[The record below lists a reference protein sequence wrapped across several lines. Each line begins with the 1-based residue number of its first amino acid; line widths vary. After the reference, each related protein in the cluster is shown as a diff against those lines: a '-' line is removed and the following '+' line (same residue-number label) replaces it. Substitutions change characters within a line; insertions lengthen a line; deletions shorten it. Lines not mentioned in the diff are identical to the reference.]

1 MGEGLDSALARRVR
15 RHVRMGERSRRGA
28 EVHDRAARIR
38 QQRRQRFADHQKGP
52 CEVDPDD
59 LIPEFKAGLV
69 GVRGAQHAGRVDQR
83 IETAERFDGPAHAID
98 HRILFPDVHR
108 QGGEAVRGRGLATL
122 PMDVGE
128 EDSVIDGVRW
138 AVETLGGLDS
148 LVNAA
153 GMLRAAHTHETSLE
167 FWNQIVGVN
176 LTGTFLVVR
185 EALPA
190 LLANSRSAIV
200 NFSSTSASFA
210 HPYMAAYAASKGGIQ
225 AFTHSLALEYARE
238 GLRAV
243 CVAPGSIK
251 SGITDATGGYIPKD
265 ADWSLFSRLMPIL
278 PTTLESSG
286 AGMADP
292 AVVAG
297 VIAMLVSDDGAFI
310 TGTEIRI
317 DGGTHA

>member
-1 MGEGLDSALARRVR
+1 MKRLEGNRILVTGAASGIGQATTLRLLDDGAAVVAADISADGLAKTW
-15 RHVRMGERSRRGA
+15 A
-28 EVHDRAARIR
+28 EAGSSELLSTVEMNV
-38 QQRRQRFADHQKGP
+38 AD
-52 CEVDPDD
+52 ESSV
-59 LIPEFKAGLV
+59 V
-69 GVRGAQHAGRVDQR
+69 NGVRS
-83 IETAERFDGPAHAID
+83 AID
-98 HRILFPDVHR
+98 
-108 QGGEAVRGRGLATL
+108 
-122 PMDVGE
+122 
-128 EDSVIDGVRW
+128 
-138 AVETLGGLDS
+138 TLGGLDS

-153 GMLRAAHTHETSLE
+153 GILRAAHTHQLSLDD
-167 FWNQIVGVN
+167 WNQIIGVN

-185 EALPA
+185 EALPT
-190 LLANSRSAIV
+190 LLANPRSAIV

-225 AFTHSLALEYARE
+225 SFTHALALEYAKQ

-251 SGITDATGGYIPKD
+251 SGITDATAGYIPPD
-265 ADWSLFSRLMPIL
+265 ADWALFGRLSPIM

-286 AGMADP
+286 APMAGPD
-292 AVVAG
+292 AVAG

>member
-1 MGEGLDSALARRVR
+1 MKRLEGKRILVTGAASGIGQATALRLLDEGATVVASDVAAGGLDATRAR
-15 RHVRMGERSRRGA
+15 
-28 EVHDRAARIR
+28 
-38 QQRRQRFADHQKGP
+38 AD
-52 CEVDPDD
+52 E
-59 LIPEFKAGLV
+59 AGT
-69 GVRGAQHAGRVDQR
+69 AGR
-83 IETAERFDGPAHAID
+83 IT
-98 HRILFPDVHR
+98 
-108 QGGEAVRGRGLATL
+108 TM
-122 PMDVGE
+122 PMDVGNE
-128 EDSVIDGVRW
+128 ASVIDGVCR

-153 GMLRAAHTHETSLE
+153 GILRAAHTHQTTLE
-167 FWNQIVGVN
+167 LWNQIVGVN

-225 AFTHSLALEYARE
+225 AFTHSLALEYARD

-265 ADWSLFSRLMPIL
+265 ADWALFSRLMPIL
-278 PTTLESSG
+278 PTTVESSG
-286 AGMADP
+286 TGMADP
-292 AVVAG
+292 SVVAG
-297 VIAMLVSDDGAFI
+297 VIAMLVSEDGAFI

>member
-1 MGEGLDSALARRVR
+1 MKRLEGKRILVTGAASGIGQATALRLLDEGATVVASDVAAGGLDATRT
-15 RHVRMGERSRRGA
+15 H
-28 EVHDRAARIR
+28 
-38 QQRRQRFADHQKGP
+38 AD
-52 CEVDPDD
+52 E
-59 LIPEFKAGLV
+59 AGT
-69 GVRGAQHAGRVDQR
+69 AGRL
-83 IETAERFDGPAHAID
+83 T
-98 HRILFPDVHR
+98 
-108 QGGEAVRGRGLATL
+108 TM
-122 PMDVGE
+122 PMDVGN
-128 EDSVIDGVRW
+128 EDSVIDGVRL

-153 GMLRAAHTHETSLE
+153 GILRAAHTHQTSLE
-167 FWNQIVGVN
+167 LWNQIVGVN

-225 AFTHSLALEYARE
+225 AFTHSLALEYARD

-265 ADWSLFSRLMPIL
+265 ADWALFSRLMPIL
-278 PTTLESSG
+278 PTTVESSG
-286 AGMADP
+286 TGMADP
-292 AVVAG
+292 SVVAG
-297 VIAMLVSDDGAFI
+297 VIAMLVSEDGAFI

>member
-1 MGEGLDSALARRVR
+1 MNRLEG
-15 RHVRMGERSRRGA
+15 
-28 EVHDRAARIR
+28 
-38 QQRRQRFADHQKGP
+38 
-52 CEVDPDD
+52 
-59 LIPEFKAGLV
+59 
-69 GVRGAQHAGRVDQR
+69 QR
-83 IETAERFDGPAHAID
+83 ILVTGAASGIGQATALRLLDEGATVAAADIAADGLGKTEARA
-98 HRILFPDVHR
+98 
-108 QGGEAVRGRGLATL
+108 GEAGTGDRLTTVE
-122 PMDVGE
+122 MNVGDE
-128 EDSVIDGVRW
+128 ASVVDGVSS

-153 GMLRAAHTHETSLE
+153 GILRASHTHQTSAE
-167 FWNQIVGVN
+167 QWNQIIAVN

-190 LLANSRSAIV
+190 LLANTRSTIV

-251 SGITDATGGYIPKD
+251 SGITDATGGYIPQD

-278 PTTLESSG
+278 ATTAESSG
-286 AGMADP
+286 TGMADP
-292 AVVAG
+292 SAVAG
-297 VIAMLVSDDGAFI
+297 VIAMLVSEDGAFI

>member
-1 MGEGLDSALARRVR
+1 MMSTPL
-15 RHVRMGERSRRGA
+15 
-28 EVHDRAARIR
+28 
-38 QQRRQRFADHQKGP
+38 
-52 CEVDPDD
+52 
-59 LIPEFKAGLV
+59 
-69 GVRGAQHAGRVDQR
+69 QHA
-83 IETAERFDGPAHAID
+83 TAREKQMKRLEGK
-98 HRILFPDVHR
+98 RILVTGAASGIGQATALRLLDEGATVVAADVAADGLGQTR
-108 QGGEAVRGRGLATL
+108 ARADEAAIADRLTTM
-122 PMDVGE
+122 PMDVGD
-128 EDSVIDGVRW
+128 EDSVIDGVCS
-138 AVETLGGLDS
+138 AVQTLGGLDS

-153 GMLRAAHTHETSLE
+153 GILRAAHTHQTSLE
-167 FWNQIVGVN
+167 LWNQIVGVN

-225 AFTHSLALEYARE
+225 SFTHALALEYARD

-251 SGITDATGGYIPKD
+251 SGITDATGGYIPQD
-265 ADWSLFSRLMPIL
+265 ADWSLFPRLMPIL
-278 PTTLESSG
+278 PTTVESSG
-286 AGMADP
+286 AGMAEP
-292 AVVAG
+292 TAIAG
-297 VIAMLVSDDGAFI
+297 VIAMLVSEDGAWI

>member
-1 MGEGLDSALARRVR
+1 MKRLEGNRILVTGAASGIGQATTLRLLDEGAAVVAVDISADGLANTRAEA
-15 RHVRMGERSRRGA
+15 GSSERLTTL
-28 EVHDRAARIR
+28 EMNI
-38 QQRRQRFADHQKGP
+38 AD
-52 CEVDPDD
+52 EASVV
-59 LIPEFKAGLV
+59 E
-69 GVRGAQHAGRVDQR
+69 GVRSAVD
-83 IETAERFDGPAHAID
+83 
-98 HRILFPDVHR
+98 
-108 QGGEAVRGRGLATL
+108 
-122 PMDVGE
+122 
-128 EDSVIDGVRW
+128 
-138 AVETLGGLDS
+138 TLGGLDS

-153 GMLRAAHTHETSLE
+153 GILRAAHTHQMSLQD
-167 FWNQIVGVN
+167 WNQIIGVN

-185 EALPA
+185 EALPT
-190 LLANSRSAIV
+190 LLTNPRSAIV

-225 AFTHSLALEYARE
+225 SFTHALALEYAKQ

-251 SGITDATGGYIPKD
+251 SGITDATAGYLPPD
-265 ADWSLFSRLMPIL
+265 SDWSLLAKLSPIM

-286 AGMADP
+286 APMADP
-292 AVVAG
+292 AAVAG

>member
-1 MGEGLDSALARRVR
+1 MNRLEGNRVLVTGAASGIGQATALRLLDEGATVVAADISTDGLAQTKARAEAAGT
-15 RHVRMGERSRRGA
+15 GERLSTR
-28 EVHDRAARIR
+28 E
-38 QQRRQRFADHQKGP
+38 
-52 CEVDPDD
+52 
-59 LIPEFKAGLV
+59 
-69 GVRGAQHAGRVDQR
+69 
-83 IETAERFDGPAHAID
+83 
-98 HRILFPDVHR
+98 
-108 QGGEAVRGRGLATL
+108 
-122 PMDVGE
+122 MDIGDE
-128 EDSVIDGVRW
+128 NSVIDGVRS

-148 LVNAA
+148 LVNVA
-153 GMLRAAHTHETSLE
+153 GMLRAAHTHQMSLQA
-167 FWNQIVGVN
+167 WNQIIGVN

-190 LLANSRSAIV
+190 LLANPRSAVV

-225 AFTHSLALEYARE
+225 AFTHSLALEYARA

-251 SGITDATGGYIPKD
+251 SGITDATAGYLPSDI
-265 ADWSLFSRLMPIL
+265 DWSLLAKLSPIL
-278 PTTLESSG
+278 PTSTKLESG
-286 AGMADP
+286 APMADP